1 MVRTLTLA
9 SVLALLPA
17 AAMADHH
24 LAGEGSA
31 EMMEMQM
38 PGHGLAVGETA
49 PDVSL
54 IMTDGTRTSLQAL
67 AGDKGVA
74 VAFVRSA
81 DWCPFCKKQLKELEA
96 AAGPLAESGW
106 TLVAVSYDDPA
117 ILEGFSKDNGLSYK
131 LLSDQGSAAI
141 RAFNLLNTDMQE
153 GTRYYGIP
161 NPAILF
167 IDTENTV
174 RAQLMEEGYQNRP
187 AVDLVI
193 STAAGL

>member
-9 SVLALLPA
+9 SVLAMLPV

-24 LAGEGSA
+24 TAGT
-31 EMMEMQM
+31 EMVARQA

-49 PDVSL
+49 PDASL
-54 IMTDGTRTSLQAL
+54 VRIDGTKTSLQAL
-67 AGDKGVA
+67 AGEKGVA
-74 VAFVRSA
+74 VVFFRSA

-96 AAGPLAESGW
+96 AAAPLADSGW
-106 TLVAVSYDDPA
+106 TLVAVSYDDPET
-117 ILEGFSKDNGLSYK
+117 LEAFKQANGLSYE
-131 LLSDQGSAAI
+131 LLSDEGSKAI
-141 RAFNLLNTDMQE
+141 RAFNLFNAETRE

-174 RAQLMEEGYQNRP
+174 RAQLREEGYKKRP
-187 AVDLVI
+187 PVDLVI